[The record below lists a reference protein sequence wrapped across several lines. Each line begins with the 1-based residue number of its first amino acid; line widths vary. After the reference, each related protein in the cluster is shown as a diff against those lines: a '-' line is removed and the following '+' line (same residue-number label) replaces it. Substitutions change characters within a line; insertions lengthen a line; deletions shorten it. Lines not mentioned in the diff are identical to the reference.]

1 MGRDNE
7 TFAGITKIAKNLS
20 ETHEDSTPFVLHKED
35 GNIDI
40 VGDPNKTENKKHNYV
55 IKYRFSEREFDEL
68 FPNGVEAEV
77 TTVAKHWKVI
87 EVEYKDIT
95 VKPRRDLG
103 MVGAITKVFPYFYE
117 LKDDGSM
124 RRYNTEELTEVFFVA
139 EDELIENMYRIVTFF
154 LDIPK
159 KEAEYMTCVSVLRTM
174 GELIMDFPE
183 VFNEAELFFG

>member
-7 TFAGITKIAKNLS
+7 TFAGITKIAENLS
-20 ETHEDSTPFVLHKED
+20 KTHEDSTPFVLHKDD
-35 GNIDI
+35 GNIEI

-55 IKYRFSEREFDEL
+55 IKYRFSEKEFNEL
-68 FPNGVEAEV
+68 FPHGVDADV